1 MGRGNYSGDVIYK
14 RIFVKWKEKR
24 VYDTSSSAV
33 QQFSSSKCKVP
44 VCECVFRD
52 IEMLHSSQIQHKAQN
67 KDKLYSSVN
76 YLRNAIERFA
86 NLVST

>member
-1 MGRGNYSGDVIYK
+1 LCLVHWEACCFLKRNVGGIDLGKKGGRAWSEMGRGNCGGDVIYE

-44 VCECVFRD
+44 VCECVC
-52 IEMLHSSQIQHKAQN
+52 L
-67 KDKLYSSVN
+67 
-76 YLRNAIERFA
+76 ER
-86 NLVST
+86 